1 MNPGFKSGP
10 DADIVSAIKDGTCCA
25 AVSGTWNANSAEDAW
40 GEGYAATKLSFPIWG
55 LGYIGHGQLIKALLV
70 TVVQGLGLY
79 FLGTSGVPALK
90 KFGTLGTVQMEMKFN
105 PLTLKNEVND
115 YDNSF
120 AILLLSVIAMVV
132 IVSLIAAAMMVVI
145 SNFELQQQRA
155 AGKKT
160 KCPKLWRTLFMVTI
174 AVPQF
179 VTLLL
184 VRNLFSD
191 SGIFNTMM
199 ANAGVTD
206 FLKVIGLLGK
216 NMDHIPFLT
225 DQHWAKF
232 MIILINIW
240 IGVPY
245 QMLIA
250 TGVLMNIPSDML
262 EASVID
268 GASPLQSFIYIKL
281 PYLLSVQGPALVTD
295 FVKNVNN
302 FNVIYLLT
310 QDVYITKDQ
319 ALASSSAKE
328 VDLLVTSFS
337 TDRGINFRRFFPAG
351 YTLDNYINIL
361 FHSDSVAQ
369 FPRWFMNTFVVAC
382 FNCVIS
388 TCFVLMVAYAL
399 SCCRFKGRKLLQNL
413 SVIVNLFPGVLA
425 MIAVYFVLKYLNLT
439 NSYAGLIM
447 VYAGSSGLGYL
458 ICKGFFDTIP
468 VSLREAAK
476 LDGASDARVFFQV
489 VLPMSRPILVYTII
503 SSFMVPWT
511 DFVMAKMIL
520 NSGVSADWTV
530 AIGLYNMLQKTLIN
544 NYFALFCAGGVL
556 VSIPISILFVIM
568 QKFYVE
574 GITSGADKG

>member
-1 MNPGFKSGP
+1 MT
-10 DADIVSAIKDGTCCA
+10 AT
-25 AVSGTWNANSAEDAW
+25 NA
-40 GEGYAATKLSFPIWG
+40 
-55 LGYIGHGQLIKALLV
+55 
-70 TVVQGLGLY
+70 TVEKQ
-79 FLGTSGVPALK
+79 
-90 KFGTLGTVQMEMKFN
+90 
-105 PLTLKNEVND
+105 
-115 YDNSF
+115 
-120 AILLLSVIAMVV
+120 
-132 IVSLIAAAMMVVI
+132 
-145 SNFELQQQRA
+145 LQQGRT
-155 AGKKT
+155 KK
-160 KCPKLWRTLFMVTI
+160 LVGSLFRHLFLAVLAVIWLVPI
-174 AVPQF
+174 AW
-179 VTLLL
+179 L
-184 VRNLFSD
+184 VL
-191 SGIFNTMM
+191 
-199 ANAGVTD
+199 
-206 FLKVIGLLGK
+206 
-216 NMDHIPFLT
+216 
-225 DQHWAKF
+225 
-232 MIILINIW
+232 
-240 IGVPY
+240 
-245 QMLIA
+245 
-250 TGVLMNIPSDML
+250 
-262 EASVID
+262 
-268 GASPLQSFIYIKL
+268 
-281 PYLLSVQGPALVTD
+281 
-295 FVKNVNN
+295 
-302 FNVIYLLT
+302 
-310 QDVYITKDQ
+310 
-319 ALASSSAKE
+319 
-328 VDLLVTSFS
+328 TSFS
-337 TDRGINFRRFFPAG
+337 TDKGINFKNFVPEGFTLWN
-351 YTLDNYINIL
+351 YTNIL
-361 FHSDSVAQ
+361 FSSDTVTQ

-468 VSLREAAK
+468 ISLREAAK

-520 NSGVSADWTV
+520 NSGLSADWTV